1 MTDEKCRRLEVQ
13 YRSCPSPEN
22 GAAWLAE
29 RARQGFPSMESI
41 RLAAFLGHESAC
53 LMTGEVSGDVTDPDT
68 WAADLARFGR
78 TPCVELALFLGE
90 DLMGTLTLPRV
101 LDPVLFHALDAA
113 RRDLGRQEALVPPFE
128 VFEDAWDLLL
138 EAQDSGDVPLA
149 DAACAAMNC
158 AGAVLSHEALGAANA
173 VGRIVLELNQSR
185 TPSWVRRQL
194 REFADRK
201 LETPRRP

>member
-1 MTDEKCRRLEVQ
+1 
-13 YRSCPSPEN
+13 
-22 GAAWLAE
+22 
-29 RARQGFPSMESI
+29 MESI